1 MKKIF
6 CMSMI
11 VGFMSCS
18 TEKAITKTE
27 PVLQINEKSKISSG
41 YLNDNLNKENV
52 NTKSTLERNISIR
65 EELTKNGIPVEINQF
80 NLSNW
85 KEYYNSFSSKENQI
99 TLNAKLY
106 CYRKLVENFSLYTL
120 SLSPFDK
127 KSVYS
132 VIKTLVANKWSG
144 YKVIYDYLN
153 FFKNNESDFTN
164 WREIQI
170 SFKSYGKVLTP
181 IKSNQPDSE
190 VLNQNPEFKKEV
202 LTMIQK
208 LEENNSYV
216 KNILAL

>member
-6 CMSMI
+6 WMSMI